1 MSFPGVW
8 VWADEMPPRIVHHP
22 SDVVVKVGNPATL
35 SCRVDGK
42 PKPTVEWLH
51 NGQPLETGK
60 GDRHLQPIVLSEG
73 SLFFLN
79 VGSGK
84 RGPSHEGFY
93 ACIARNSAG
102 IAISRNA
109 SLYIAGEMESYSC
122 TLIGD
127 IFITGI
133 QKKCFLS
140 ETFSSKT
147 FNLNLFHTLLCH
159 PLHKHDC

>member
-1 MSFPGVW
+1 MNFILGYFSSRSDVQPRLGIYYLLLLKNVNLFCNPVVSFPGAW
-8 VWADEMPPRIVHHP
+8 VWADEMPPHIVHHP

-42 PKPTVEWLH
+42 PKPTIEWLH

-60 GDRHLQPIVLSEG
+60 EDRHLQPIVLSEG

-79 VGSGK
+79 VGRGK
-84 RGPSHEGFY
+84 HGPSHEGFY
-93 ACIARNSAG
+93 VCIARNSAG

-122 TLIGD
+122 T
-127 IFITGI
+127 
-133 QKKCFLS
+133 
-140 ETFSSKT
+140 
-147 FNLNLFHTLLCH
+147 
-159 PLHKHDC
+159 